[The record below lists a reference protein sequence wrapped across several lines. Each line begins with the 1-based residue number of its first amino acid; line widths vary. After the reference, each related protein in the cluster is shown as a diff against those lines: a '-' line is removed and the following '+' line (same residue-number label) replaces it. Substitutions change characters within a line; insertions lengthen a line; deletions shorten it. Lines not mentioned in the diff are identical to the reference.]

1 MEILKIKKLIENKGK
16 LDAKITIKE
25 ESKTEIKWWI
35 ENIKSCSRN
44 LFSREVDIT
53 IYTDASNTGWGS
65 TNGVSSTMVDGPLK
79 NKIIILMSW
88 NYWQLS
94 FAFNLSAKIYA
105 TKLSALCQI
114 TQQPSH
120 MLITWVELN
129 QLDAMT
135 LQERSGTGYQEKEYG
150 LVQII
155 FRDKKI
161 QRQTKCLAHLQTI
174 PNGCCLMKYLKRSV
188 TYGELQT

>member
-65 TNGVSSTMVDGPLK
+65 TNGVSSINGRWSTEEQNCYINELELLAIK
-79 NKIIILMSW
+79 FCL
-88 NYWQLS
+88 QS
-94 FAFNLSAKIYA
+94 FCK
-105 TKLSALCQI
+105 
-114 TQQPSH
+114 
-120 MLITWVELN
+120 
-129 QLDAMT
+129 D
-135 LQERSGTGYQEKEYG
+135 
-150 LVQII
+150 
-155 FRDKKI
+155 
-161 QRQTKCLAHLQTI
+161 
-174 PNGCCLMKYLKRSV
+174 
-188 TYGELQT
+188 